1 MRSEIYT
8 AGESKDETAGI
19 SKRIMIVAGEA
30 SGDLHGGNLVRA
42 MRRIDPTLQF
52 RGVGGKKMKEA
63 GVDLIADS
71 ADMAVVGLTE
81 VFSKLGTIRKVMG
94 ALKASINTDKPD
106 LLILIDYPDFNL
118 SLAKTAKKSLVK
130 IFYYISPQI
139 WAWRKGRIG
148 TIKRIVDKMAVI
160 LPFEAPLYHKAG
172 VDATFV
178 GHPLLDTVRTKYSR
192 QEALCRF
199 GLHEGMTTIG
209 ILPGSRQSEVV
220 RLLPEMLGAAE
231 IIAKKQPHVQFV
243 LPLADTLD
251 IKFISRII
259 KQYSASVRIIS
270 NEIYDVINCA
280 DVVMVASG
288 TATLETAL
296 METPMVILYKVSSP
310 SYYVGKM
317 IIDVSHIGLV
327 NIIAGKTIVPELIQ
341 DEANPESI
349 AAEVIDILTNK
360 SRMDNMR
367 NELSKIKG
375 MLGSPGAAERAARLA
390 YGMI

>member
-42 MRRIDPTLQF
+42 MLRIDPTLQF
-52 RGVGGKKMKEA
+52 RGVGGKRMKEA
-63 GVDLIADS
+63 GVYLIADS

-94 ALKASINTDKPD
+94 ALRTSIKTDKPD

-118 SLAKTAKKSLVK
+118 SLAKTAKKNLIM
-130 IFYYISPQI
+130 IFYYISPQV

-148 TIKRIVDKMAVI
+148 TIKRIVDKIAVI
-160 LPFEAPLYHKAG
+160 LPFEASLFHEAG

-178 GHPLLDTVRTKYSR
+178 GHPLLDVVRTKYSR

-199 GLHEGMTTIG
+199 GLHEGTTTIG

-220 RLLPEMLGAAE
+220 RLLPEMLRAAE
-231 IIAKKQPHVQFV
+231 IIAKKQHVQFV

-259 KQYSASVRIIS
+259 KQYPVTVKIIS
-270 NEIYDVINCA
+270 SEIYDVINCS

-317 IIDVSHIGLV
+317 IIDISHIGLV

-360 SRMDNMR
+360 SRMDIMR
-367 NELSKIKG
+367 DELSKIKG
-375 MLGSPGAAERAARLA
+375 MLGSPGAAERAASLA